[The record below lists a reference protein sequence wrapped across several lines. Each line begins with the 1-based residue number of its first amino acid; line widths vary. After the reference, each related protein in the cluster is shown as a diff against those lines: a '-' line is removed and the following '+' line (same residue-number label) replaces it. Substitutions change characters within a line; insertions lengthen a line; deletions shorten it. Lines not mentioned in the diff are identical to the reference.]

1 MTPEDDLPGPGQF
14 RLRTSRN
21 GLGPGKSSSVIS
33 PFSVSHLPEFLDWEE
48 CSGRFLMG
56 NGYGI
61 MVYGN
66 GNCNGNGINEKK
78 TTKIN
83 LNNNRIGTI
92 IL

>member
-1 MTPEDDLPGPGQF
+1 
-14 RLRTSRN
+14 
-21 GLGPGKSSSVIS
+21 VIS
-33 PFSVSHLPEFLDWEE
+33 SFSVSHLPEFLGWEE

-61 MVYGN
+61 TVYGN
-66 GNCNGNGINEKK
+66 GNGNGINKIK